1 MTDTEIVDWLQAE
14 DGRFHNIDKIA
25 AIVGVGFLV
34 GPIGVPEHPQVTC
47 KNLREAVRA
56 AAKLTEAGAYKTE
69 PQHKCCVC
77 GTTEN
82 VYDDGWYGYR
92 CRSKDCMVF

>member
-1 MTDTEIVDWLQAE
+1 MTDTEIIDWLQAK

-25 AIVGVGFLV
+25 AIADEGFIVGS
-34 GPIGVPEHPQVTC
+34 PKHQVKC

-56 AAKLTEAGAYKTE
+56 AAKLTAEGAYTAE
-69 PQHKCCVC
+69 QPKCCVC

-82 VYDDGWYGYR
+82 LHKDGWYGYR
-92 CRSKDCMVF
+92 CDSQDCMVF